1 MQLTISEETR
11 ARIERMAKMSG
22 RTPEQVLDDTFRLSE
37 QELLSHM
44 PCERRSGY
52 IAGVLQYAVVTTP
65 PAAPQKPLQ
74 VERHDAYVAFDEQDG
89 SWL

>member
-11 ARIERMAKMSG
+11 GRIERMAKMSG

-37 QELLSHM
+37 QELLTHM
-44 PCERRSGY
+44 PPERRSGY
-52 IAGVLQYAVVTTP
+52 MASVLQYAVVTTP
-65 PAAPQKPLQ
+65 PAKPQKPLQ
-74 VERHDAYVAFDEQDG
+74 VERYDAYVAFDEQDG

>member
-11 ARIERMAKMSG
+11 GRIERMAKMSG
-22 RTPEQVLDDTFRLSE
+22 RTPERSWTTLSDFRSRNSFAHATWAALF
-37 QELLSHM
+37 M
-44 PCERRSGY
+44 
-52 IAGVLQYAVVTTP
+52 AGVLQYAVVTTP

-74 VERHDAYVAFDEQDG
+74 VERYDTYVAFDEQDG